1 MKAVS
6 WQREQI
12 GECLMVRPVG
22 VLDAMTYRDVRDTMI
37 KFAVD
42 QQQVLIVAIDEL
54 ELPVPDALTAF
65 SSAAMRVSN
74 WPGVPIV
81 LATPREDQ
89 RDQLERTMV
98 SRFVSVFTDVAAA
111 VASAERPPRSRRAI
125 LELSRELISARRAR
139 LFVRATCHRWQ
150 LDDLRGDAEQ
160 IATEL
165 VENALLH
172 ANSAPRL
179 RLELRGDVLTVA
191 VSDDSPQEAVLREL
205 VPGIDRGVGLR
216 IVADR
221 SLVWGCSP
229 QLAGG
234 KVVWACCVRGQAT
247 RSRRERAR

>member
-1 MKAVS
+1 MEAVS

-42 QQQVLIVAIDEL
+42 QQVLIVAIDEL
-54 ELPVPDALTAF
+54 ELPVPGALTAF

-89 RDQLERTMV
+89 RAELARTTV
-98 SRFVSVFTDVAAA
+98 SRFVSVFVDVAAA
-111 VASAERPPRSRRAI
+111 VASAERAPRSRRAI
-125 LELSRELISARRAR
+125 LELGRELISARRAR

-179 RLELRGDVLTVA
+179 RLESRGEVLTVA
-191 VSDDSPQEAVLREL
+191 VSDGSTREAVLRE
-205 VPGIDRGVGLR
+205 PGPGTDRGVGLR

-221 SLVWGCSP
+221 CLAWGCSP

-234 KVVWACCVRGQAT
+234 KVVWAWYVRGQAT
-247 RSRRERAR
+247 RSRRERVG